1 MTGHCAWAIA
11 IPARDEA
18 DRIGACLAALAR
30 QRDVAPA
37 DGAIVVFANN
47 CADDT
52 AAVARESEQA
62 CKVHVVEH
70 TSPAGTGSAG
80 EARSKAMNYARQLVR
95 DDGILLTTDA
105 DAIADDDWVAAMQ
118 RCFADTRIDLVAGK
132 VSGDWEEMK
141 HHPQTALDI
150 GALEF
155 RYCELIAQVEAA
167 IDPRPYDPAPRHA
180 QQCGANL
187 AIRAAMFD
195 AIGGVPAIP
204 VGEDRALVEAVFARD
219 GGIRHANAPHVTAS
233 ARIDGRA
240 DGGMATALRERIAG
254 TYLCDELVLPAAI
267 VERRLALRAEARRA
281 HALGQFDA
289 WATQHGVPDC
299 RHHHFGSSWA
309 AFLAQRPDLAAAPL
323 HPSALPGEIAR
334 LEHLLLHKAKA
345 HAA

>member
-1 MTGHCAWAIA
+1 MTGACAWAIA

-18 DRIGACLAALAR
+18 ERLGACLAALAR
-30 QRDVAPA
+30 QRNMVRT
-37 DGAIVVFANN
+37 DGVIVVFANN
-47 CADDT
+47 CTDDT
-52 AAVARESEQA
+52 PAIARAGERTWP
-62 CKVHVVEH
+62 VTVIEH
-70 TSPAGTGSAG
+70 ASPAGIGSAG
-80 EARSKAMNYARQLVR
+80 EARSAAMRYARQLVR

-105 DAIADDDWVAAMQ
+105 DAIADNDWIAQ
-118 RCFADTRIDLVAGK
+118 IQHCFADPRIDLVAGK

-141 HHPQTALDI
+141 HHPQAALDI

-155 RYCELIAQVEAA
+155 RYCNLLAQVEPLL
-167 IDPRPYDPAPRHA
+167 DPLPHDPAPRHA

-240 DGGMATALRERIAG
+240 DGGMATALRERIEG
-254 TYLCDELVLPAAI
+254 TYVCDELVLPAAI
-267 VERRLALRAEARRA
+267 LERRLALRAEARRA
-281 HALGQFDA
+281 FALGQFDA
-289 WATQHGVPDC
+289 WAAQNGVPAC
-299 RHHHFGSSWA
+299 GQGQFGSSWL
-309 AFLAQRPDLAAAPL
+309 AFLARRPDLAAAPL
-323 HPSALPGEIAR
+323 SPSDLPGEIAR
-334 LEHLLLHKAKA
+334 LEHLLMQKAEI